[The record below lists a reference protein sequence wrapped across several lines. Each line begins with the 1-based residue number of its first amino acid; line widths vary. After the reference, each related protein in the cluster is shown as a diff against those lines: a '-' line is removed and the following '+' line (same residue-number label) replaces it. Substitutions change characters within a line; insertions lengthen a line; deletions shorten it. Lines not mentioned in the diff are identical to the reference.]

1 MNVLK
6 LLRQTQDWIE
16 QSVTSK
22 GYDEATLKQSRHW
35 AESITWSLIAT
46 AGLSISWLTLA
57 KTEEIVIAPG
67 TLVPV
72 GSVQRI
78 QMPMGG
84 VVEKILVKDGDMV
97 KKGQILMQLD
107 AEATTQRL
115 KSVEEN
121 MELKQLQLELKNTEL
136 EQYIIQ
142 NKNSLRTLAGKL
154 KSEKDILERLQSL
167 AGIGASAVLQYLQQQ
182 SKVQQ
187 IEGQL
192 KETELEGLRQQA
204 VLMQDIQRLKSE
216 VSSLRSDL
224 VDNKMTLR
232 YQVLR
237 APVTGFVFDLQPK
250 GQGFTGQGTET
261 LMKIVP
267 VNALEAKVEIP
278 SSDIG
283 FVRKGM
289 DADISIDSFPASD
302 FGVLAGKVMQVGPD
316 ALEPDPSRQLFEYR
330 YPATINLSNQTLT
343 LKSGK
348 ELMLQPGMSLRANIK
363 LRKVSY
369 LQLLL
374 GGFQDKANSLREI

>member
-6 LLRQTQDWIE
+6 LLRQTQHWIE

-35 AESITWSLIAT
+35 AESITWALIAT

-136 EQYIIQ
+136 EQYIFQ
-142 NKNSLRTLAGKL
+142 NKNSLRTLAGQL
-154 KSEKDILERLQSL
+154 KSEKDILGRLKSL
-167 AGIGASAVLQYLQQQ
+167 ADIGASAVLQYLQQQ

>member
-16 QSVTSK
+16 QSVSPK

-35 AESITWSLIAT
+35 AESITWALIAT

-136 EQYIIQ
+136 EQYIFQ
-142 NKNSLRTLAGKL
+142 NKNSLRTLAGQL
-154 KSEKDILERLQSL
+154 KSEKDILGRLKSL
-167 AGIGASAVLQYLQQQ
+167 ADIGASAVLQFLQQQ

-192 KETELEGLRQQA
+192 KETQLEGLRQQA

-237 APVTGFVFDLQPK
+237 APVTGLVFDLQPK

-348 ELMLQPGMSLRANIK
+348 ELMLQPGMSLKANIK

>member
-16 QSVTSK
+16 QSVSPK
-22 GYDEATLKQSRHW
+22 GYDESTLKQSRHW
-35 AESITWSLIAT
+35 AESITWALIAT

-84 VVEKILVKDGDMV
+84 IVEKILVKDGDMV

-136 EQYIIQ
+136 EQYIFQ
-142 NKNSLRTLAGKL
+142 NKNSLSTLAGQL
-154 KSEKDILERLQSL
+154 RSEKDILERLKSL
-167 AGIGASAVLQYLQQQ
+167 ADIGASAVLQYLQQQ

-192 KETELEGLRQQA
+192 KETQLEGLRQQA

-237 APVTGFVFDLQPK
+237 APVTGLVFDLQPK

>member
-16 QSVTSK
+16 QSVSPK

-35 AESITWSLIAT
+35 AESITWALIAT

-136 EQYIIQ
+136 EQYIFQ
-142 NKNSLRTLAGKL
+142 NKNSLRTLAGQL
-154 KSEKDILERLQSL
+154 KSEKDILGRLKSL
-167 AGIGASAVLQYLQQQ
+167 ADIGASAVLQYLQQQ

-192 KETELEGLRQQA
+192 KETQLEGLRQLA

-237 APVTGFVFDLQPK
+237 APVTGLVFDLQPK

>member
-6 LLRQTQDWIE
+6 LLRQTQHWIE

-97 KKGQILMQLD
+97 KEGQILMQLD

-121 MELKQLQLELKNTEL
+121 LELKQLQLELKNTEL

-237 APVTGFVFDLQPK
+237 APVTGLVFDLQPK

-302 FGVLAGKVMQVGPD
+302 FGVLAGTVMQVGPD

>member
-16 QSVTSK
+16 QSVSPK

-35 AESITWSLIAT
+35 AESITWALIAT

-136 EQYIIQ
+136 EQYIFQ
-142 NKNSLRTLAGKL
+142 NKNSLRTLAGQL
-154 KSEKDILERLQSL
+154 KSEKDILGRLKSL
-167 AGIGASAVLQYLQQQ
+167 ADIGASAVLQYLQQQ

-192 KETELEGLRQQA
+192 KETQLEGLRQQA

-237 APVTGFVFDLQPK
+237 APVTGLVFDLQPK